1 VNQLMKTV
9 LCATFLCGFY
19 AGTQV
24 IAAETETEPPTGE
37 QTAIMVNY
45 ARLYTGADNETH
57 FDDVDVTFVYRNYAE
72 GVPPIWLPK
81 ESMIDVAGL
90 QFVSMPAGWDGSE
103 WHPAPR
109 RQFIIPLSGKMEFR
123 ASDGET
129 RVLGPGEVLLVE
141 DTSGKGHGSRM
152 VSSTPGVF
160 AVMPLAKQGA
170 SAKEVKP

>member
-1 VNQLMKTV
+1 VNQLIRV
-9 LCATFLCGFY
+9 ALCTTFLCGIY
-19 AGTQV
+19 AGAPA
-24 IAAETETEPPTGE
+24 IAAETETGPATGE

-81 ESMIDVAGL
+81 EGMIDVAGI

-103 WHPAPR
+103 WHPAPQ
-109 RQFIIPLSGKMEFR
+109 RQFIIPLSGEMEFR
-123 ASDGET
+123 VSDGET
-129 RVLGPGEVLLVE
+129 RVFGPGDVLLVE
-141 DTSGKGHGSRM
+141 DTFGKGHASRI

-170 SAKEVKP
+170 SAK